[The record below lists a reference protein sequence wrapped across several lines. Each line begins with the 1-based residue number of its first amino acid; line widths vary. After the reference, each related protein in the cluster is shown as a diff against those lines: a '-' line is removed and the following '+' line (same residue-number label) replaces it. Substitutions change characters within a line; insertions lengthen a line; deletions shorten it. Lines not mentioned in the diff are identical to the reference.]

1 MYLIKNKEFK
11 RGNPLFWEEVPVP
24 KPCEQEIEHH
34 IVGHQDIRRIV
45 LDILTGED
53 FRVIGKDATCR
64 GLEILKCFFAP
75 GRRIS
80 RVKSNGESRLIQPF
94 GEILVLAVGKRIHR
108 IDNDCLDSLH
118 PSHFHFQ
125 ALVHDRDTETE
136 TFPGTGTGSDD
147 RVGLIGKDRFDR
159 FTLVF
164 VGLDWSRCE
173 FPASIPL
180 RKDLQNIGM
189 QDPIRHH
196 LLQGPARS
204 EPLVQLDM
212 RRAPEKRAIIDP
224 VKDPALDMRILDLLK
239 GIDVGFVLV
248 LDISQGFKRV
258 HVSVSSSSSVSPS
271 CSCSAIDKLSS
282 SSRFNNSIR
291 ASGAIVNRV
300 WPRSF

>member
-1 MYLIKNKEFK
+1 
-11 RGNPLFWEEVPVP
+11 
-24 KPCEQEIEHH
+24 
-34 IVGHQDIRRIV
+34 
-45 LDILTGED
+45 
-53 FRVIGKDATCR
+53 
-64 GLEILKCFFAP
+64 
-75 GRRIS
+75 
-80 RVKSNGESRLIQPF
+80 
-94 GEILVLAVGKRIHR
+94 
-108 IDNDCLDSLH
+108 
-118 PSHFHFQ
+118 
-125 ALVHDRDTETE
+125 
-136 TFPGTGTGSDD
+136 
-147 RVGLIGKDRFDR
+147 
-159 FTLVF
+159 

-248 LDISQGFKRV
+248 LHILQRLKRV
-258 HVSVSSSSSVSPS
+258 HVSVSSSSSVSPC

-291 ASGAIVNRV
+291 SSGAIVNRV
-300 WPRSF
+300 LPRSFW